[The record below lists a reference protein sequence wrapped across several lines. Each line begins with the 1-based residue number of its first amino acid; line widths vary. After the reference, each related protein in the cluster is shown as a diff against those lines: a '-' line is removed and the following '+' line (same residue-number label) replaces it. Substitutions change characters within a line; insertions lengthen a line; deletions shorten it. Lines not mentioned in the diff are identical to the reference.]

1 MSDSNRFK
9 LDPNIVKMVGKTK
22 GINYGHAIAKAFT
35 DIGGIAEQ
43 QKENELKQ
51 IETDTKR
58 LQYESVADTLA
69 DDKKFA
75 ELLTSDD
82 PKAYMQKNPFKTS
95 KYVTLTNDFID
106 TNKNKLS
113 KEQQD
118 KHFAMAS
125 SMFTKED
132 GSFDIG
138 GAKGFLKKQYES
150 GKIDADTFHNVV
162 DTIGQKTK
170 TGVYAERV
178 SEKDKLGLLKT
189 QTEIQKNLYDLNNP
203 KEYAPTTEEKIY
215 NRINSDPSF
224 KKWYE
229 EYSLNKKMGTG
240 VRDMK
245 YANEFVTNALNT
257 DDKALKSEAANMYS
271 NIYKDAKE
279 VDKFFRNLAP
289 TVYQLNEAQKLV
301 SNGGAGVSDEIKN
314 QFSVWT
320 GLNWD
325 DTTQEGR
332 TAFLSTLQPL
342 AKTAMTGTVSDRDM
356 KTLENSFAS
365 LWQSD
370 KAVANALK
378 NKTQQIL
385 FNANQYANK
394 HPNYI
399 KLTGYENNIKML
411 ESIINSEENKTTDND
426 NSQVTI
432 IRKKDNSITK
442 TESQLTTNTVNSVEE
457 FDKLLGL

>member
-1 MSDSNRFK
+1 
-9 LDPNIVKMVGKTK
+9 
-22 GINYGHAIAKAFT
+22 
-35 DIGGIAEQ
+35 
-43 QKENELKQ
+43 
-51 IETDTKR
+51 
-58 LQYESVADTLA
+58 
-69 DDKKFA
+69 
-75 ELLTSDD
+75 
-82 PKAYMQKNPFKTS
+82 
-95 KYVTLTNDFID
+95 
-106 TNKNKLS
+106 
-113 KEQQD
+113 
-118 KHFAMAS
+118 
-125 SMFTKED
+125 
-132 GSFDIG
+132 
-138 GAKGFLKKQYES
+138 
-150 GKIDADTFHNVV
+150 
-162 DTIGQKTK
+162 
-170 TGVYAERV
+170 
-178 SEKDKLGLLKT
+178 
-189 QTEIQKNLYDLNNP
+189 
-203 KEYAPTTEEKIY
+203 
-215 NRINSDPSF
+215 
-224 KKWYE
+224 
-229 EYSLNKKMGTG
+229 
-240 VRDMK
+240 MK